1 MTQQVLSRHTRSTTK
16 CNPKFYASPQ
26 FLNFPMCSG
35 HRKRVVASSAPSF
48 AFGSIS
54 DVTSPQQALPPHST
68 AGMDIHQRRPFSTT
82 ALIINNKQRT
92 AHCAELCDAPA
103 ALRGEKPGRGTA
115 ARRLPTCHTA
125 WQGPKPWP
133 QARAL
138 TPGQRALPGMGLL
151 SGPRRPSDGFS
162 PSSSV
167 GWPAADNGQTARC
180 GAEWF
185 PSGKPHTRLGPGALP
200 HTSQPPPAAQP
211 SHTDG
216 PRLPSRDPP
225 ARPPSPGG
233 TRLPRPSSPRH
244 LLPTAGGG
252 GGRAEPVGRISGRS
266 SPPRSPHLR
275 RGGELPPA
283 AAADGD
289 AVPGAPTPPR
299 PAAPLR
305 DSHFCFCPNRE
316 GAGSR
321 DTTTPPPPSP
331 ARPGRWR

>member
-125 WQGPKPWP
+125 WQGLKPWP

-151 SGPRRPSDGFS
+151 SGPRRPSDGFP

-200 HTSQPPPAAQP
+200 HTSQPPPACCPALSHRRP
-211 SHTDG
+211 SPPLTG
-216 PRLPSRDPP
+216 PSRSSTVPGRDAAAPP
-225 ARPPSPGG
+225 Q
-233 TRLPRPSSPRH
+233 LPAAPAAH
-244 LLPTAGGG
+244 GGG
-252 GGRAEPVGRISGRS
+252 GAEQSRW
-266 SPPRSPHLR
+266 
-275 RGGELPPA
+275 GG
-283 AAADGD
+283 
-289 AVPGAPTPPR
+289 
-299 PAAPLR
+299 
-305 DSHFCFCPNRE
+305 
-316 GAGSR
+316 
-321 DTTTPPPPSP
+321 
-331 ARPGRWR
+331 

>member
-151 SGPRRPSDGFS
+151 SGPRRPSDGFP

-200 HTSQPPPAAQP
+200 HTSQPPPP
-211 SHTDG
+211 
-216 PRLPSRDPP
+216 PRLL
-225 ARPPSPGG
+225 PSPL
-233 TRLPRPSSPRH
+233 T
-244 LLPTAGGG
+244 PTALASPHGTLPLVHRPRAGRGCPAPAPRGTCCPRRGGG
-252 GGRAEPVGRISGRS
+252 GAEQSRW
-266 SPPRSPHLR
+266 
-275 RGGELPPA
+275 GG
-283 AAADGD
+283 
-289 AVPGAPTPPR
+289 
-299 PAAPLR
+299 
-305 DSHFCFCPNRE
+305 
-316 GAGSR
+316 
-321 DTTTPPPPSP
+321 
-331 ARPGRWR
+331 